1 MQDSSARVQL
11 VHVLTQHQSM
21 IQAYAYA
28 IVRDFHL
35 AEDVYQDV
43 ATILAERWETLPQGD
58 GLLPWL
64 RETTRRK
71 ALEARRRSRRMPV
84 ALSEEVLERLETHF
98 PSREPEGPRQED
110 LRDMM
115 ARCVEKLERTARW
128 VVRTR
133 YGEGKSCEEI
143 AQELGRTVQ
152 GVYGIVK
159 RARLALAECADRAY
173 PAQD

>member
-1 MQDSSARVQL
+1 
-11 VHVLTQHQSM
+11 M

-43 ATILAERWETLPQGD
+43 ASILAERWETLPRGG
-58 GLLPWL
+58 GLVAWL

-84 ALSEEVLERLETHF
+84 VLSEEVLERLETHF
-98 PSREPEGPRQED
+98 PPREPDGPPQED
-110 LRDMM
+110 LRDTM
-115 ARCVEKLERTARW
+115 ARCVEELERTALW

-143 AQELGRTVQ
+143 ARQLGRSIQ
-152 GVYGIVK
+152 GVYSIVK
-159 RARLALAECADRAY
+159 RARLVLAECVDRAHA
-173 PAQD
+173 AQE